1 MNTEIFETMK
11 ARSDEY
17 MEKFNELETA
27 RQNALDTYGIHSDE
41 NSVACKLISDFK
53 EKNQDLYNR
62 GQGIAYR
69 AYDTYKNGYY
79 NDFVVDEFFWNAS
92 DIKDFLDT
100 VRKAEIKTFIFTN
113 QSTGLMEN
121 IHDLVESGCT
131 LLGTCKVSSN
141 SKYDSSVRL
150 GLMFRV
156 NELEEDDYAE

>member
-1 MNTEIFETMK
+1 M
-11 ARSDEY
+11 
-17 MEKFNELETA
+17 
-27 RQNALDTYGIHSDE
+27 
-41 NSVACKLISDFK
+41 
-53 EKNQDLYNR
+53 
-62 GQGIAYR
+62 
-69 AYDTYKNGYY
+69 
-79 NDFVVDEFFWNAS
+79 
-92 DIKDFLDT
+92 DT

>member
-17 MEKFNELETA
+17 IEKLNALKTA
-27 RQNALDTYGIHSDE
+27 RQIAIDTYGLDSDE
-41 NSVACKLISDFK
+41 YSAACKLVSDFK
-53 EKNQDLYNR
+53 EKNENLYSR
-62 GQGIAYR
+62 GQCIAYR
-69 AYDTYKNGYY
+69 AYDTYKSGYY
-79 NDFVVDEFFWNAS
+79 NDFVVDEFFWDAS

-100 VRKAEIKTFIFTN
+100 VRKAEIEIFIFTN
-113 QSTGLMEN
+113 QSTGLMKN

-141 SKYDSSVRL
+141 SKYDSSVHL

-156 NELEEDDYAE
+156 SELEGNDYVE